1 MMSIESVAKMQ
12 HKYEPHIR
20 VKFSLFEDPQFITIP
35 NKQRAN
41 AFLVFICLLKF
52 ANSKT
57 LTCYP
62 RKATIANM
70 SGLSRTT
77 VYRTT
82 KLLEK
87 AGIIHKKRLKSTLL
101 YTINAKY
108 IVGYRDDVSKRN
120 TNVSNWNTGVSDR
133 SLLEE
138 LSYKTNISNFIRVLA
153 EGGSDTNHIIEQIAY
168 EYPPEQLKK
177 AIDNNDNPYL
187 CKKALEIQEEN
198 NKTYISIDP
207 KIVDNVRKKTNYFY
221 KNKVAKNKKEYGR
234 VQATK
239 SFLSRSN
246 KKK

>member
-1 MMSIESVAKMQ
+1 
-12 HKYEPHIR
+12 
-20 VKFSLFEDPQFITIP
+20 
-35 NKQRAN
+35 
-41 AFLVFICLLKF
+41 
-52 ANSKT
+52 
-57 LTCYP
+57 
-62 RKATIANM
+62 M

-187 CKKALEIQEEN
+187 CKKALEIQEEK

-239 SFLSRSN
+239 SFLSRSD